1 MTDSCCLTRET
12 EERIRHS
19 SVTDQT
25 RQQKSRSPGVTLT
38 HRPGGWVGGR
48 GRGQEERKGK
58 ERRREERRGKEKGGE
73 EESRGE
79 ERRGKEKGGEEE
91 SRGEERRVEEKM
103 MGRGDLGPPGDPAVL
118 YIDEC
123 FDGFVEC
130 DDKAICVNLP
140 GWYHCE
146 CRDGYH
152 DNGLFST
159 NGESCIDINEC
170 KTGRN
175 TCANDTVCFNLE
187 GGYDCRCPH
196 GRNCTGDCIHD
207 NKIKH
212 SRQIWVLDN
221 DRCSVCSCQTGQVM
235 CRRMVCDCE
244 NPTADLFCCPE
255 CDPRLSSQCL
265 HQNGLL
271 TYGSGDT
278 WVENCQQCQYCW
290 PLSCPHLDCEFTVV
304 PKGECCARCVTDPCQ
319 ADTIRNDITKTCMDE
334 HGIQRFSGSSWVKHG
349 TECTLCQCKNGHIC
363 CSVDPMCL

>member
-1 MTDSCCLTRET
+1 M
-12 EERIRHS
+12 
-19 SVTDQT
+19 
-25 RQQKSRSPGVTLT
+25 PF
-38 HRPGGWVGGR
+38 VGGHSCSCKP
-48 GRGQEERKGK
+48 GYTGNGTVCKAMCDGLCQNGGTCISPNNCICQQGFTGK
-58 ERRREERRGKEKGGE
+58 RCET
-73 EESRGE
+73 
-79 ERRGKEKGGEEE
+79 
-91 SRGEERRVEEKM
+91 
-103 MGRGDLGPPGDPAVL
+103 D
-118 YIDEC
+118 IDEC
-123 FDGFVEC
+123 SDGFVEC
-130 DDKAICVNLP
+130 NDKAICVNLP

-152 DNGLFST
+152 DNGLFSA

-170 KTGRN
+170 KMGRN

-196 GRNCTGDCIHD
+196 GRNCTGDCILD
-207 NKIKH
+207 NKVKH
-212 SRQIWVLDN
+212 NRQIWVLDN

-271 TYGSGDT
+271 TYGSGES
-278 WVENCQQCQYCW
+278 WVENCQQCQCLQGQVDCW
-290 PLSCPHLDCEFTVV
+290 PLSCPPVDCEFTVV
-304 PKGECCARCVTDPCQ
+304 PEGECCARCIIDPCQ
-319 ADTIRNDITKTCMDE
+319 ADTIRNDITKTCTDE